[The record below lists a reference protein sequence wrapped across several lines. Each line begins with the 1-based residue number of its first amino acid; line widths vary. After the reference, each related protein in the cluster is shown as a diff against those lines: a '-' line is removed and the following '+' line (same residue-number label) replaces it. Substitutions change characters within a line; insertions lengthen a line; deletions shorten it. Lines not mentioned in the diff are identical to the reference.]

1 MHDVPK
7 LVDEMLIPK
16 SEDQGTAAAKG
27 LYFLCDVA
35 HKENR
40 VPLVCSGNYEVL
52 IPLTKLLVAK
62 DQPPNKLRYVILTLN
77 NVGTYKNT
85 QCETTG
91 FCLGPCVRI
100 SYNQLKAC
108 NSR

>member
-77 NVGTYKNT
+77 NVGTYIQKYT
-85 QCETTG
+85 M
-91 FCLGPCVRI
+91 
-100 SYNQLKAC
+100 
-108 NSR
+108 